1 MASISITNASVNYT
15 GDTFQ
20 GKVDF
25 DFTCTPTEAR
35 LYVCFKINVATQLNF
50 DTIDY
55 GSNELIE
62 WCKERISTYDQFDLF
77 YLSDEIASLIKKDYQ
92 NYEVSPDVRFH
103 YLERSSHFVFDEL
116 LEKVTP
122 INFYKAMVRVW
133 GFTFQ
138 EKEQLLNLIVVY
150 PEQQTLS
157 SHSVEFSVSKES
169 LLNWRLEEIESEVRD
184 QFLALAGH
192 QLDVWL
198 FAELDWGNANTQG
211 RFAYN
216 LG

>member
-1 MASISITNASVNYT
+1 MASISITNVSVNYT

-25 DFTCTPTEAR
+25 DLTCTPTEAR
-35 LYVCFKINVATQLNF
+35 LNVGFKINLATQLNF
-50 DTIDY
+50 DAIDY

-62 WCKERISTYDQFDLF
+62 WCQKRLSTYDQFDLF
-77 YLSDEIASLIKKDYQ
+77 RLSDNIAFSLKKDYQ
-92 NYEVSPDVRFH
+92 NYDLSVDALA
-103 YLERSSHFVFDEL
+103 YLQISKRFVFDEL
-116 LEKVTP
+116 LKKVTP
-122 INFYKAMVRVW
+122 INFYKAIVRVW

-138 EKEQLLNLIVVY
+138 EKEQLLSLIVAY

-169 LLNWRLEEIESEVRD
+169 LLNSRLEKIESEMRD
-184 QFLALAGH
+184 RFLAMAGH

-198 FAELDWGNANTQG
+198 SAELDWGNANTEG
-211 RFAYN
+211 RFDYN
-216 LG
+216 LA

>member
-1 MASISITNASVNYT
+1 MASISITNVSVNYT

-25 DFTCTPTEAR
+25 DLTCTPTEAR
-35 LYVCFKINVATQLNF
+35 LNVGFNVNLATQLNF
-50 DTIDY
+50 DAIDY

-62 WCKERISTYDQFDLF
+62 WCKKRISTCDQFDLSR
-77 YLSDEIASLIKKDYQ
+77 LSAEIASLIKEDYQ
-92 NYEVSPDVRFH
+92 NYDVDSDVRFG
-103 YLERSSHFVFDEL
+103 YLEHSRYFLFDEL

-133 GFTFQ
+133 RFTFQ
-138 EKEQLLNLIVVY
+138 EKEQLLNVIVAY

-169 LLNWRLEEIESEVRD
+169 LLNWRLENLESEVRD

-198 FAELDWGNANTQG
+198 SAELDWGNANTQG
-211 RFAYN
+211 QFAYN